1 MASEQTNGGSSL
13 KLNFISH
20 ATLESRDLE
29 AARRFY
35 TEFLGLEVVEMSK
48 IALCLR
54 LGGNNT
60 IVVVR
65 TNARRE
71 MPMINHNGL
80 DVGSTEEVDAA
91 YRAVLAEKDKWGLHK
106 ITPPK
111 EQHGSYSFYFWD
123 ADDNCWEI
131 LRNSPI
137 GYANLFHEGERAV

>member
-1 MASEQTNGGSSL
+1 MAQEASTAVASALNL
-13 KLNFISH
+13 KFISH
-20 ATLESRDLE
+20 ATLEASDLVKSRK
-29 AARRFY
+29 FY
-35 TEFLGLEVVEMSK
+35 EEFLGLDVVEMSP

-60 IVVVR
+60 IVVVK
-65 TNARRE
+65 TNNRHE

-91 YRAVLAEKDKWGLHK
+91 HRAVVAQKDTWGLHK

-123 ADDNCWEI
+123 ADENCWEI
-131 LRNSPI
+131 LRNAPG
-137 GYANLFHEGERAV
+137 GYSNLF

>member
-1 MASEQTNGGSSL
+1 MSQDTKTRVEPAL
-13 KLNFISH
+13 KLKFISH
-20 ATLESRDLE
+20 ATLEASDLE
-29 AARRFY
+29 KSRKFY
-35 TEFLGLEVVEMSK
+35 EEFLGLEVVEMSP

-60 IVVVR
+60 VVVVKTANR
-65 TNARRE
+65 SV

-91 YRAVLAEKDKWGLHK
+91 YRTVMEQKDKWGMHK

-123 ADDNCWEI
+123 ADENCWEI

-137 GYANLFHEGERAV
+137 GYSNLFQAKN

>member
-1 MASEQTNGGSSL
+1 MATENRSPAL

-20 ATLESRDLE
+20 ATLESGDLE
-29 AARRFY
+29 ASRKFY
-35 TEFLGLEVVEMSK
+35 EEFLGLEVVDMSD

-60 IVVVR
+60 IVVVK
-65 TNARRE
+65 TNNRHE

-80 DVGSTEEVDAA
+80 DVGSKEEVDSA
-91 YRAVLAEKDKWGLHK
+91 YRTIVEQKDKWGLHK

-123 ADDNCWEI
+123 RDNNCWEI
-131 LRNSPI
+131 LRNSPT
-137 GYANLFHEGERAV
+137 GYANLFGTKD

>member
-1 MASEQTNGGSSL
+1 MTELTSNPKSALQ
-13 KLNFISH
+13 LNFISH

-29 AARRFY
+29 ASRKFY
-35 TEFLGLEVVEMSK
+35 EEFLGLEVVEMSR
-48 IALCLR
+48 IALCIR

-60 IVVVR
+60 IVVVK
-65 TNARRE
+65 TNNRHE

-80 DVGSTEEVDAA
+80 DVASTEEVDKA
-91 YRAVLAEKDKWGLHK
+91 YRVVSEQKDKWGLHK

-131 LRNSPI
+131 LRNSPV
-137 GYANLFHEGERAV
+137 GYSNLFTPKD

>member
-1 MASEQTNGGSSL
+1 MSTTAKPESAL

-29 AARRFY
+29 ASRKFY
-35 TEFLGLEVVEMSK
+35 EEFLGLDVVYMSH
-48 IALCLR
+48 IALCIR

-60 IVVVR
+60 IVVVK
-65 TNARRE
+65 TNNRHE

-80 DVGSTEEVDAA
+80 DVGSTEEVDIAHKT
-91 YRAVLAEKDKWGLHK
+91 VLEQKDKWGLHK

-131 LRNSPI
+131 LRNSPT
-137 GYANLFHEGERAV
+137 GYANLFAPKD